1 MFDAVAALPF
11 GVALKQLTHLEEQ
24 HHEHRLGELFA
35 IRLQSFKLAET
46 RPSSD
51 YPSASPQ
58 NVAR

>member
-1 MFDAVAALPF
+1 
-11 GVALKQLTHLEEQ
+11 
-24 HHEHRLGELFA
+24 
-35 IRLQSFKLAET
+35 LQSFKLAET